1 MKRFL
6 LYLFTLVAMSMVAC
20 TEVEGDDP
28 GKQPDQPPQPK
39 PQTEIKIESSAPNFS
54 EDGGEAQISFTAS
67 EAWTAKVINTRAD
80 SWISIHPTS
89 GGAGSATI
97 TVNTEPNDTPDDRSA
112 SIVIEAGSASKTVT
126 VSQKQKDALTVTAS
140 TFEVGTEG
148 GEVKIEVKA
157 NIDFEYAIDPAA
169 EEWISYEGTRAMKT
183 STLTFS
189 VDKNDDTEKREGKI
203 YIQSGEFNEEIT
215 IYQEGE
221 EPSIVISQNE
231 YVVAA
236 AGETIAID
244 VTSNVDVTVEL
255 PSDVDWISENTTRAT
270 STNTYRFDIQPNED
284 YDQRSAEIKFTNN
297 ESGLSEVVIV
307 TQTQKDAL
315 VVAKDSYT
323 VDSEGDQIEIEVG
336 HNVDFDIEI
345 SADWIKKAQ
354 NTRAFVTDVLVFD
367 IAANTSDDNREG
379 TITFKSKDG
388 ALKQTVKVYQKVEG
402 TIIVSTKEIVLE
414 PESGTFTVEIQAN
427 VEFSA
432 YLPLVNWIREIE
444 PTRGMTS
451 HTLYYEYDVNPS
463 AEPRETFI
471 EIVNN
476 ETGDYEVITVVQKG
490 AEIDEG
496 SYTLVGTGKWTDD
509 IVASLFGLP
518 APTYDVEVYE
528 NSATPGFIY
537 LKDLYTNAY
546 AGVLVDTFGIDASNI
561 PTWDTSYI
569 AIDVSDPK
577 AVNIPN
583 QPIGLGLGYGEMTI
597 WSLVEGTMEN
607 GTITFPA
614 QGLAVSDDEG
624 AFYANPDGLTKLE
637 MDESE
642 TPEEESYE
650 LIGTGRWTD
659 DIVAPL
665 YGLEAPTYE
674 VEIYENPAKPG
685 SIYLKDL
692 YTNAYADVL
701 VEKFGVPSDKVQ
713 QYFSSETVYFE
724 INISDPAEVYI
735 PYQSTGLDLGYGVM
749 YTASIEGGT
758 MENNVIS
765 FPTQGLA
772 IEDNDGAYYA
782 NKNGK
787 TKLDMNEEETP
798 DNPDPGE
805 DDDEEDTYELMGIG
819 KWTDDVIAPLFGVS
833 TATYD
838 VEVYENPATPGVIY
852 LKDLYTN
859 AYAGVLENG
868 FGIDASDIPTWE
880 TSYFAIDISDPA
892 AVNIT
897 YQPTGLNLGYGNMCI
912 WSLETGKLEDGNITF
927 PTRGLALDLPDDGA
941 YYANQSGKTRLVLPG
956 YDNGLYESKDY
967 SKDGEVTVLQKA
979 TKGKGID
986 IVLMGDA
993 YSDRLIADGT
1003 YNNVMKVAMD
1013 KFFLE
1018 EPYKSFR
1025 DHFNVYSVAA
1035 VSKNE
1040 GYLTGIEETCFAGFF
1055 GGGTHVGGDDQK
1067 VFTYAKKAIG
1077 EERMDD
1083 ALIVVM
1089 MNSTAYAGT
1098 CWMYYSYTGDWGNG
1112 VSISYF
1118 PVGEDDEALAQVLH
1132 HEAGG
1137 HGFSKLADEYAYEEM
1152 GAITTSEKN
1161 SNKERMT
1168 YGWFKNVD
1176 FTSNKQTIKWSH
1188 FLSDERY
1195 AGEGLG
1201 AYEGGMTY
1209 WSGVWRPTYNSIMR
1223 HNTDGFNAPSRE
1235 AIYYRINKLAYGAD
1249 WEYDYEEFVEWDARN
1264 RKTESRTVVPYRLDV
1279 PEDFVPLHPPVLVKS
1294 SWREAKKVGLTEQA
1308 KSHALSEQVRAN
1320 AIAKANSV
1328 SKVGG
1333 KLQKVASTPYKRHE
1347 AMTLQNNNLV
1357 VKGKKITATRK

>member
-1 MKRFL
+1 
-6 LYLFTLVAMSMVAC
+6 MVAC

-140 TFEVGTEG
+140 TFGVGAEG

-157 NIDFEYAIDPAA
+157 NIDFEYAIDPAD

-323 VDSEGDQIEIEVG
+323 VDSEGDQIEIEIG

-367 IAANTSDDNREG
+367 IAANPTPDNREG

-388 ALKQTVKVYQKVEG
+388 ALKQTVKVYQKQEG

-414 PESGTFTVEIQAN
+414 PKAGTFTVEIQAN

-476 ETGDYEVITVVQKG
+476 ETYDYEVISVVQKG

-546 AGVLVDTFGIDASNI
+546 AGVLVDTFGFDASEI
-561 PTWDTSYI
+561 PTWDTSYV
-569 AIDVSDPK
+569 AIDVSDPE

-583 QPIGLGLGYGEMTI
+583 QPIGLGLGYGEMSI
-597 WSLVEGTMEN
+597 WSLEAGTMEN

-614 QGLAVSDDEG
+614 KGMAISDDDG
-624 AFYANPDGLTKLE
+624 AYYANPDGLTKLE
-637 MDESE
+637 MEGGDI
-642 TPEEESYE
+642 PEEESYE

-659 DIVAPL
+659 DIVAPVF
-665 YGLEAPTYE
+665 GLSAPTYE

-685 SIYLKDL
+685 NIYLKDL
-692 YTNAYADVL
+692 YTNAYAGVL
-701 VEKFGVPSDKVQ
+701 EKEFGIPIDEVQ

-724 INISDPAEVYI
+724 INISDPTEVYI

-749 YTASIEGGT
+749 YTGSIEGGT

-765 FPTQGLA
+765 FPEKSL
-772 IEDNDGAYYA
+772 IFEDNDGALYA
-782 NKNGK
+782 NEDGL
-787 TKLDMNEEETP
+787 TKLDMNEEEIP
-798 DNPDPGE
+798 ENPDPGE
-805 DDDEEDTYELMGIG
+805 DEEDTYELLGTG
-819 KWTDDVIAPLFGVS
+819 RWTDDIVAPLFARS
-833 TATYD
+833 IETYD

-859 AYAGVLENG
+859 AYAGVLENT
-868 FGIDASDIPTWE
+868 FGIDASNIPTWD

-897 YQPTGLNLGYGNMCI
+897 YQPTGLDLGYGDMCV
-912 WSLETGKLEDGNITF
+912 WSLETGKLENGILTF
-927 PTRGLALDLPDDGA
+927 PTKGLAIDLPEDGA

-956 YDNGLYESKDY
+956 YDNGLYESTDY
-967 SKDGEVTVLQKA
+967 SKDGEVKVLQEA

-986 IVLMGDA
+986 IVFMGDA

-1003 YNNVMKVAMD
+1003 YDRVMNTAMD

-1025 DHFNVYSVAA
+1025 DHFNVYSVTA
-1035 VSKNE
+1035 VSRNE
-1040 GYLTGIEETCFAGFF
+1040 GYQTGDEETCFAGYF
-1055 GGGTHVGGDDQK
+1055 GAGTLVGGNDQR
-1067 VFTYAKKAIG
+1067 VFSYAQKAIS
-1077 EERMDD
+1077 EERVDD
-1083 ALIVVM
+1083 ALIIVM

-1098 CWMYYSYTGDWGNG
+1098 CYMYYNYTGDWGNG

-1118 PVGEDDEALAQVLH
+1118 PIGVDDEALAQVLH

-1152 GAITTSEKN
+1152 GAITTSDKN
-1161 SNKERMT
+1161 ARTERME

-1176 FTSNKQTIKWSH
+1176 FTSNLQNIKWSH

-1201 AYEGGMTY
+1201 AYEGGLTY
-1209 WSGVWRPTYNSIMR
+1209 WSGVWRPTENSIMR

-1235 AIYYRINKLAYGAD
+1235 AIYYRIHKLAYGAD
-1249 WEYDYEEFVEWDARN
+1249 WEYDYEEFVEYDAIN
-1264 RKTESRTVVPYRLDV
+1264 RKSASRTVVPYRLDIPV
-1279 PEDFVPLHPPVLVKS
+1279 DFTPLHPPVLVKS

-1308 KSHALSEQVRAN
+1308 KSHALSEQARAN

-1328 SKVGG
+1328 NKVS

>member
-1 MKRFL
+1 MKKFFSFFAAIAL
-6 LYLFTLVAMSMVAC
+6 MVAC
-20 TEVEGDDP
+20 TEGNTEDGGDKP
-28 GKQPDQPPQPK
+28 NPPQPQPEK
-39 PQTEIKIESSAPNFS
+39 SEISLDATSANFTTE
-54 EDGGEAQISFTAS
+54 GGEKKILFSTN
-67 EAWTAKVINTRAD
+67 EAWTAEIVNDRAD
-80 SWISIHPTS
+80 GWLSISPTS
-89 GGAGSATI
+89 GAAGNATL
-97 TVNTEPNDTPDDRSA
+97 TVAAEPNDTPDERNA
-112 SIVIEAGSASKTVT
+112 SVRIKAGSASKTIS
-126 VSQKQKDALTVTAS
+126 VSQKQKDALTVTS
-140 TFEVGTEG
+140 SKFEVGAEG

-157 NIDFEYAIDPAA
+157 NIDFEYTIDSNA

-323 VDSEGDQIEIEVG
+323 VDSEGDQIEIEIG

-414 PESGTFTVEIQAN
+414 PEAGTFTVEIQAN

-476 ETGDYEVITVVQKG
+476 ETYDYEVISIVQKG

-546 AGVLVDTFGIDASNI
+546 AGVLVDTFGFDASNI
-561 PTWDTSYI
+561 PTWDTSYV
-569 AIDVSDPK
+569 AIDVSDPE

-583 QPIGLGLGYGEMTI
+583 QHIGLGLGYGEMSI
-597 WSLVEGTMEN
+597 WSLEAGTMEN

-614 QGLAVSDDEG
+614 KGMAVSDDDG
-624 AFYANPDGLTKLE
+624 AYYANPDGLTKLE
-637 MDESE
+637 MEGGDI
-642 TPEEESYE
+642 PEEDSYE

-659 DIVAPL
+659 DIVAPVFGI
-665 YGLEAPTYE
+665 YPPSYE
-674 VEIYENPAKPG
+674 VEVYENPEKSG

-692 YTNAYADVL
+692 YTNAYIDVL
-701 VEKFGVPSDKVQ
+701 GMEFGIPSANAPM
-713 QYFSSETVYFE
+713 YFTSETT
-724 INISDPAEVYI
+724 YI
-735 PYQSTGLDLGYGVM
+735 
-749 YTASIEGGT
+749 E
-758 MENNVIS
+758 
-765 FPTQGLA
+765 
-772 IEDNDGAYYA
+772 
-782 NKNGK
+782 
-787 TKLDMNEEETP
+787 
-798 DNPDPGE
+798 
-805 DDDEEDTYELMGIG
+805 
-819 KWTDDVIAPLFGVS
+819 
-833 TATYD
+833 
-838 VEVYENPATPGVIY
+838 
-852 LKDLYTN
+852 
-859 AYAGVLENG
+859 
-868 FGIDASDIPTWE
+868 
-880 TSYFAIDISDPA
+880 IDISDPT
-892 AVNIT
+892 AVNIPI
-897 YQPTGLNLGYGNMCI
+897 QKTGLNLGYGEMVI
-912 WSLETGKLEDGNITF
+912 WSESPGTMENGIITF
-927 PTRGLALDLPDDGA
+927 PAESINMYDDDSA
-941 YYANQSGKTRLVLPG
+941 YIANGYEMTKLLMPG
-956 YDNGLYESKDY
+956 VTETYYESTDY
-967 SKDGEVTVLQKA
+967 SRDGEVKTLQTA

-1003 YNNVMKVAMD
+1003 YDKVMNTAME

-1018 EPYKSFR
+1018 EPYKSYR
-1025 DHFNVYSVAA
+1025 DHFNVYSVKS
-1035 VSKNE
+1035 VSANE
-1040 GYLTGIEETCFAGFF
+1040 VYTDETSTTFACFF
-1055 GGGTHVGGDDQK
+1055 GDGTYVGGNDQR
-1067 VFTYAKKAIG
+1067 VFSYAQKAIG
-1077 EERMDD
+1077 EERIDD
-1083 ALIVVM
+1083 ALIIVM
-1089 MNSTAYAGT
+1089 LNSRKYAGT
-1098 CWMYYSYTGDWGNG
+1098 CWMYYNYTGDWGNG
-1112 VSISYF
+1112 SSISYF
-1118 PVGEDDEALAQVLH
+1118 PVGVDDDALAQVLH

-1137 HGFSKLADEYAYEEM
+1137 HGFSKLADEYAYEHMGGIPRDEM
-1152 GAITTSEKN
+1152 TDRGKMM
-1161 SNKERMT
+1161 K
-1168 YGWFKNVD
+1168 YGWWKNVD
-1176 FTSNKQTIKWSH
+1176 FTSNLQRIKWSH

-1201 AYEGGMTY
+1201 AYEGGFTY
-1209 WSGVWRPTYNSIMR
+1209 WTGVWRPTENSIMR
-1223 HNTDGFNAPSRE
+1223 YNTGGFNAPSRE

-1249 WEYDYEEFVEWDARN
+1249 WEYDYEEFVEYDAIN
-1264 RKTESRTVVPYRLDV
+1264 RKSASGAVVPYRLDIPV
-1279 PEDFVPLHPPVLVKS
+1279 DFTPLHPPVVVKS
-1294 SWREAKKVGLTEQA
+1294 SWREAKNNAPVKTKA
-1308 KSHALSEQVRAN
+1308 KPTY
-1320 AIAKANSV
+1320 KD
-1328 SKVGG
+1328 G
-1333 KLQKVASTPYKRHE
+1333 KLQKVATPYRKVE
-1347 AMTLQNNNLV
+1347 SAAMHSGKLIL
-1357 VKGKKITATRK
+1357 KGEMIKPIQREKLMVRGEKITTQVRR

>member
-6 LYLFTLVAMSMVAC
+6 LYLFTLVAMTMVAC

-80 SWISIHPTS
+80 GWCSISPTS
-89 GGAGSATI
+89 GAAGSATI
-97 TVNTEPNDTPDDRSA
+97 TVTTEPNDTPDDRSA

-140 TFEVGTEG
+140 TFEVGAEG

-157 NIDFEYAIDPAA
+157 NIDFEYAIDPAD

-203 YIQSGEFNEEIT
+203 YIQSGEFNEEVT
-215 IYQEGE
+215 IYQAGA

-236 AGETIAID
+236 DGETIAID

-323 VDSEGDQIEIEVG
+323 VSSEGDQIEIEIG

-367 IAANTSDDNREG
+367 IAANPTPDNREG
-379 TITFKSKDG
+379 TIVFTSKDG
-388 ALKQTVKVYQKVEG
+388 SLKQTVKVYQKQEG

-476 ETGDYEVITVVQKG
+476 ETYDYEVISIVQKG

-546 AGVLVDTFGIDASNI
+546 AGVLVDTFGFDASEI
-561 PTWDTSYI
+561 PTWDTSYV
-569 AIDVSDPK
+569 AIDVSDPE

-583 QPIGLGLGYGEMTI
+583 QPIGLGLGYGEMSI
-597 WSLVEGTMEN
+597 WSLEAGTMEN

-614 QGLAVSDDEG
+614 KGMAISDDDG
-624 AFYANPDGLTKLE
+624 AYYANPDGLTKLE
-637 MDESE
+637 MEGGDI
-642 TPEEESYE
+642 PEEESYE

-659 DIVAPL
+659 DIIAPVFGI
-665 YGLEAPTYE
+665 YPPSYE
-674 VEIYENPAKPG
+674 VEVYENPEKSG

-692 YTNAYADVL
+692 YTNAYIDVL
-701 VEKFGVPSDKVQ
+701 EMELGIPSADAPM
-713 QYFSSETVYFE
+713 YFTSETT
-724 INISDPAEVYI
+724 YI
-735 PYQSTGLDLGYGVM
+735 
-749 YTASIEGGT
+749 E
-758 MENNVIS
+758 
-765 FPTQGLA
+765 
-772 IEDNDGAYYA
+772 
-782 NKNGK
+782 
-787 TKLDMNEEETP
+787 
-798 DNPDPGE
+798 
-805 DDDEEDTYELMGIG
+805 
-819 KWTDDVIAPLFGVS
+819 
-833 TATYD
+833 
-838 VEVYENPATPGVIY
+838 
-852 LKDLYTN
+852 
-859 AYAGVLENG
+859 
-868 FGIDASDIPTWE
+868 
-880 TSYFAIDISDPA
+880 IDISDPT
-892 AVNIT
+892 AVNIPI
-897 YQPTGLNLGYGNMCI
+897 QKTGLNLGYGEMVI
-912 WSLETGKLEDGNITF
+912 WSESPGTMENGIITF
-927 PTRGLALDLPDDGA
+927 PAESINMYDDDSA
-941 YYANQSGKTRLVLPG
+941 YIANGYEMTKLLMPG
-956 YDNGLYESKDY
+956 VTETYYESTDY
-967 SKDGEVTVLQKA
+967 SRDGEVKTLQTA

-1003 YNNVMKVAMD
+1003 YDKVMNTAME

-1018 EPYKSFR
+1018 EPYKSYR
-1025 DHFNVYSVAA
+1025 DHFNVYSVKS
-1035 VSKNE
+1035 VSANE
-1040 GYLTGIEETCFAGFF
+1040 VYTDETSTTFACFF
-1055 GGGTHVGGDDQK
+1055 GDGTYVGGNDQR
-1067 VFTYAKKAIG
+1067 VFSYAQKAIG
-1077 EERMDD
+1077 EERIDD
-1083 ALIVVM
+1083 ALIIVM
-1089 MNSTAYAGT
+1089 LNSRKYAGT
-1098 CWMYYSYTGDWGNG
+1098 CWMYYNYTGDWGNG
-1112 VSISYF
+1112 SSISYF
-1118 PVGEDDEALAQVLH
+1118 PVGVDDDALAQVLH

-1137 HGFSKLADEYAYEEM
+1137 HGFSKLADEYAYEHMGGIPRDEM
-1152 GAITTSEKN
+1152 TDRGKMM
-1161 SNKERMT
+1161 K
-1168 YGWFKNVD
+1168 YGWWKNVD
-1176 FTSNKQTIKWSH
+1176 FTSNLQRIKWSH

-1201 AYEGGMTY
+1201 AYEGGFTY
-1209 WSGVWRPTYNSIMR
+1209 WTGVWRPTENSIMR
-1223 HNTDGFNAPSRE
+1223 YNTGGFNAPSRE

-1249 WEYDYEEFVEWDARN
+1249 WEYDYEEFVEYDAIN
-1264 RKTESRTVVPYRLDV
+1264 RKSASGAVVPYRLDIPV
-1279 PEDFVPLHPPVLVKS
+1279 DFTPLHPPVVVKS
-1294 SWREAKKVGLTEQA
+1294 SWREAKNNAPVKTKA
-1308 KSHALSEQVRAN
+1308 KPTY
-1320 AIAKANSV
+1320 KD
-1328 SKVGG
+1328 G
-1333 KLQKVASTPYKRHE
+1333 KLQKVATPYRKVE
-1347 AMTLQNNNLV
+1347 SAAMHSGKLIL
-1357 VKGKKITATRK
+1357 KGEMIKPIQREKLMVRGEKITTQVRR